1 MKILFL
7 MLTKLISRIALS
19 RYFEAGVIG
28 KWYVGNDL
36 HVFSEGDILVEVEPS
51 DRNKTLKVK
60 NFFIDAGVDEFTKLG
75 YRIGMYEVEVF
86 ENRVSIGVDTF
97 SKVYLERSFVK
108 FESEI
113 LEEML
118 RQ

>member
-1 MKILFL
+1 
-7 MLTKLISRIALS
+7 MLTKLISKIALS
-19 RYFEAGVIG
+19 RYFGAGVVG
-28 KWYVGNDL
+28 KWYVGSDL
-36 HVFSEGDILVEVEPS
+36 HVFSEGDVLIEVEPS
-51 DRNKTLKVK
+51 DRNKTLKVN
-60 NFFIDAGVDEFTKLG
+60 NFFVDAGVDEFTKMG

-86 ENRVSIGVDTF
+86 ENRVSIGVDTL

-108 FESEI
+108 IKNGF